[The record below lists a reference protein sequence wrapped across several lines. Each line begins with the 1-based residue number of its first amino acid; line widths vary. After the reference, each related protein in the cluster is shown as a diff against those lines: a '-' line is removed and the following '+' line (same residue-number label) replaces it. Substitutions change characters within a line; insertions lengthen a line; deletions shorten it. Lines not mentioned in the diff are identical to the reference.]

1 MISFKNTYVFSKASY
16 GTHKHEVYHI
26 IYNSINLNKF
36 VFADDLEKVVNE
48 YKSKGYK
55 THIIN

>member
-1 MISFKNTYVFSKASY
+1 MKNFKDTYVFSKASY
-16 GTHKHEVYHI
+16 GYHKHEVYHI
-26 IYNSINLNKF
+26 IYNTIDLGKF
-36 VFADDLEKVVNE
+36 VFAEDLDKVVNE